1 MKQVTPQ
8 FRDASD
14 YILGAILLLIA
25 FFVIIVGSRSAFNMV
40 RVKTLQAYA
49 LLEQPLGSFK
59 SYKSALT
66 DNTRLRQQNVLL
78 QDELN
83 RLRAASKEN
92 ERLRK
97 LLDFNQQ
104 TELKLKPVL
113 VIGKELTGI
122 HNFLT
127 ISLND
132 TTLVRNGM
140 PIINENGLVG
150 QIIRTASGFA
160 QVMPFYSNL
169 FRVSAVIHGKTSSY
183 GMVSW
188 EGKSYNELV
197 MNYVPATVPVN
208 EGDLIVTSGY
218 SDIYPPNIPIG
229 YVQKIERNEGIETQK
244 IFLKPTVSLFDLT
257 EAFVVQ
263 HIPDSSRANLV
274 KTYNSLFQ

>member
-1 MKQVTPQ
+1 MKPVTPQ

-14 YILGAILLLIA
+14 YILGSILLLIA
-25 FFVIIVGSRSAFNMV
+25 FFVIIIGSRSAFNVV

-59 SYKSALT
+59 SYKSALA

-97 LLDFNQQ
+97 LLDFNQS
-104 TELKLKPVL
+104 TDIKLKPVL

-127 ISLND
+127 ISLSD
-132 TTLVRNGM
+132 TTFIRNGM
-140 PIINENGLVG
+140 PVINENGLVG
-150 QIIRTASGFA
+150 QIIRTAPGFA

-169 FRVSAVIHGKTSSY
+169 YRVSAVIHGKTSSY

-188 EGKSYNELV
+188 EGNSYNELV
-197 MNYVPATVPVN
+197 MNYVPATIPV
-208 EGDLIVTSGY
+208 EQGDLIVTSGY
-218 SDIYPPNIPIG
+218 SDAYPSNIPIG
-229 YVQKIERNEGIETQK
+229 HVQRIERNEGIETQK
-244 IFLKPTVSLFDLT
+244 IYLKPTVSLFDLT

-263 HIPDSSRANLV
+263 HVPDSTRAKLV
-274 KTYNSLFQ
+274 ETYKSLFQ